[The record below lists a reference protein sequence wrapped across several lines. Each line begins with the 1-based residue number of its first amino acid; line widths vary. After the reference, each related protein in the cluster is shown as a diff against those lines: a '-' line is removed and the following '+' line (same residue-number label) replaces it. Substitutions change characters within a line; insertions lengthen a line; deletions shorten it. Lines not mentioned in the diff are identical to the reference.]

1 MSWSVQKNHAHVQIP
16 KPFFVAQSF
25 AQGATH
31 GTAWVESPVREA
43 MRQDDTR
50 TEYIVMCHRNGV
62 IFKRHIR
69 LSLPWVLLLE
79 IVALAPKPEH
89 VELENHQAEDLGSIE
104 S

>member
-1 MSWSVQKNHAHVQIP
+1 
-16 KPFFVAQSF
+16 
-25 AQGATH
+25 
-31 GTAWVESPVREA
+31 
-43 MRQDDTR
+43 
-50 TEYIVMCHRNGV
+50 MCHRNGV